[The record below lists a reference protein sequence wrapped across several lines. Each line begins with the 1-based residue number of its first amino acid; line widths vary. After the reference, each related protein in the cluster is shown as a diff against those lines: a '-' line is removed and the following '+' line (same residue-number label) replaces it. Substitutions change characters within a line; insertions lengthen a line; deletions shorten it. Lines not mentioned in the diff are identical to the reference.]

1 MTASRSLNH
10 RRRRR
15 RRTTGPGV
23 ARLPQVGRGVDG
35 AAAGRRVRQ
44 AAVTRVAGRARAECH
59 GRRASFHTPAQI
71 SQCFSETCQRH
82 PGAQR
87 AFLIFWQWGKRK
99 KKKKKSPPRAAR
111 CLCCHWDGLV
121 PFFLSGC
128 ISKWG
133 EPGLAPPLGLLRSS
147 DTLLGK
153 TRESRKAARKTGQC
167 PATKAWGPRPGA
179 S

>member
-1 MTASRSLNH
+1 MTASSSFNL
-10 RRRRR
+10 RRRS
-15 RRTTGPGV
+15 TTGPGV
-23 ARLPQVGRGVDG
+23 ARLPQVGRGADC
-35 AAAGRRVRQ
+35 ATEGRRARQ

-87 AFLIFWQWGKRK
+87 AFLIFWQWGK
-99 KKKKKSPPRAAR
+99 KSAQSCP
-111 CLCCHWDGLV
+111 V
-121 PFFLSGC
+121 PVLSLGWAC
-128 ISKWG
+128 SFSLELHKWG

-147 DTLLGK
+147 DTLF
-153 TRESRKAARKTGQC
+153 REDEGIEEGSEKRVSAPPLRRGDLV
-167 PATKAWGPRPGA
+167 RA